1 MMRVKK
7 YKNIYLCKP
16 FKKLTMS
23 IKKLIL
29 KPLLV
34 LFAVVLSAYT
44 TTDSKN
50 INVAESVIN
59 WVGYKV
65 TGQHEGTISLLNG
78 SLNFKGNTLV
88 GGKFAMDMTTINT
101 TDLEGNSKKKLD
113 GHLKADDFFGVNNFK
128 TATLVFTSV
137 NKSKLGYAVVGDMT
151 IKGITNEVS
160 FVLTLTENSASTN
173 LKIDRTK
180 YGIKYG
186 SASFFDG
193 IKDKAIYDEFD
204 LNVKLKF

>member
-1 MMRVKK
+1 MRVKK

-113 GHLKADDFFGVNNFK
+113 GHLKADDFFGVNK
-128 TATLVFTSV
+128 HKKATLVFTSV
-137 NKSKLGYAVVGDMT
+137 TKNETNYTVVGDLT
-151 IKGITNEVS
+151 IKGITNKISFDLVVS
-160 FVLTLTENSASTN
+160 KNSATTSFQ
-173 LKIDRTK
+173 IDRTK
-180 YGIKYG
+180 FGIKYG
-186 SASFFDG
+186 SASFFDDL
-193 IKDKAIYDEFD
+193 KDKAIYNEFD
-204 LNVKLKF
+204 LKVFLKF